1 MNPIAEAALDQIF
14 RHART
19 ANGFA
24 DRPVPDDLLRQ
35 VVELA
40 ALGPTSMNCQPARFV
55 FVRTPEGKARLKDC
69 LSPGNVEKTMAAP
82 VTAIVATDTRFYEY
96 MPQVWHGD
104 GAREMFAGNAAL
116 AQATAQRNGTLGG
129 AWLIMAARAGA
140 GLRADERFR
149 RRQAERRLLRRRALQ
164 GQLPGQPGLRRS
176 RQAVPA
182 QPASGLRSGGLA
194 GLAL

>member
-129 AWLIMAARAGA
+129 AWLIMAARPGA

-149 RRQAERRLLRRRALQ
+149 RRQAERRLLCRRALQ
-164 GQLPGQPGLRRS
+164 G
-176 RQAVPA
+176 
-182 QPASGLRSGGLA
+182 
-194 GLAL
+194 